1 MNTRL
6 LRVAALALSTAL
18 AACAAP
24 AASPRLAA
32 AQAPGAQ
39 LHVGTVAP
47 VPVCAVDDGSSFNT
61 PEAVKLP
68 KNAFGC
74 VPQ

>member
-1 MNTRL
+1 MTTRF
-6 LRVAALALSTAL
+6 LRIAALALSSAL
-18 AACAAP
+18 SACAAS
-24 AASPRLAA
+24 ASSPRIAA

-39 LHVGTVAP
+39 LYVGTAHP
-47 VPVCAVDDGSSFNT
+47 SSACAFDDSSSFNT
-61 PEAVKLP
+61 PDALKLP